1 MTSPSIKDW
10 NNTLN
15 IIFQN
20 NVTKQNIYFQ
30 IGKNKILGKEQ
41 IRIGN
46 NMKKG
51 TYVYKGFESLG
62 EDNIFKIDS
71 LENKEFFFY
80 GTDTIQALIYNNYF
94 VSQEGSKILFYHNYD
109 SGDDSLPSIFLYTGT
124 YLLPLTRCEH
134 LRTSTKLSIEFG
146 FCEFTKDDIYF
157 IEKNR
162 ICELDYKYLCNYY
175 DSSGIYLKKINTNNY
190 PVFKVTQFISPN
202 DTDIIIANTEL
213 IIVST
218 IMGNTKTY
226 QNDGKF
232 YTIIDIENNNKNIT
246 AFALCSVEISVESIE
261 SNFSCHLDIDT
272 KSYQFQNLYL
282 LPYTLLSEATTPFEI
297 FIKDTIKAKQ
307 EYIPP
312 RPGPDPPGPT
322 DSDTTEPHHTDPN
335 YPTDFSRYL
344 EYSASML
351 FVILL
356 II

>member
-1 MTSPSIKDW
+1 MEYFLSKEYFHLI
-10 NNTLN
+10 LN
-15 IIFQN
+15 
-20 NVTKQNIYFQ
+20 YFQ
-30 IGKNKILGKEQ
+30 L
-41 IRIGN
+41 
-46 NMKKG
+46 
-51 TYVYKGFESLG
+51 V
-62 EDNIFKIDS
+62 
-71 LENKEFFFY
+71 
-80 GTDTIQALIYNNYF
+80 
-94 VSQEGSKILFYHNYD
+94 
-109 SGDDSLPSIFLYTGT
+109 
-124 YLLPLTRCEH
+124 
-134 LRTSTKLSIEFG
+134 
-146 FCEFTKDDIYF
+146 
-157 IEKNR
+157 
-162 ICELDYKYLCNYY
+162 YKYLCGYNFYT
-175 DSSGIYLKKINTNNY
+175 DILLIELDTENY
-190 PVFKVTQFISPN
+190 PVFKVIQFMSPN
-202 DTDIIIANTEL
+202 DTDIITSNTEL
-213 IIVST
+213 IIVSNIT
-218 IMGNTKTY
+218 GSLEFY

-232 YTIIDIENNNKNIT
+232 FTIIDIENNNKNIT